1 MSLSQ
6 LNFIEIHLVRMREE
20 IRKAVR
26 RFCVHEIVTI
36 VKLNFVAKLTIA
48 PHGSARHALC
58 PQVLFAYQWH
68 GAHSLSKF
76 LVASGATLVFN
87 AIYQV

>member
-1 MSLSQ
+1 
-6 LNFIEIHLVRMREE
+6 
-20 IRKAVR
+20 
-26 RFCVHEIVTI
+26 
-36 VKLNFVAKLTIA
+36 LNFVAKLTIA

-87 AIYQV
+87 ALNQV